1 MVESVRGL
9 AAIRPV
15 GRQAEVE
22 LVRARVREAASG
34 LPGVVLVRGT
44 TGIGKSTLLSMI
56 RSAVRAEAEV
66 LSTTCADGGPD
77 FAVARS
83 LFGAEAGQPP
93 AEDERSRL
101 RWLVRI
107 AADRM
112 TERPLVVVVDDA
124 HRCDAGTARWLG
136 LLARRASRGGLFV
149 VLAFPCVER
158 MAAEERFAELTGTLD
173 TTVIDLGP
181 LPEPE
186 VRELL
191 RAVFGTEPH
200 EDFLRVCV
208 QECNGNPGAT
218 LAYVARVV
226 ALGGRP
232 DQEWARWLRAA
243 ATAGSDAER
252 LAWLNDQPE
261 PVRRYATSVAILGG
275 ADAGAAAALFE
286 LPAAAAETARTTL
299 TLARVLTERG
309 SFRSG
314 QFRAGLLAQLDPAE
328 LAALRARAA
337 RLLSDE
343 GRPCQEIAEQIVA
356 LPVITEPWMVT
367 ALREAAH
374 DRADG
379 PEAAADYL
387 RRALEP
393 DPGHVEIRLE
403 LARLLAEVDPEEAR
417 VRYAGVLGDIGDLE
431 RRACVAAEYGMV
443 ALRTGHS
450 REAFTTLLDL
460 WQALPGTADPDARAG
475 LEATM
480 LAVGIDDLGTVAA
493 ALGRTREIG
502 SPTGVR
508 TESAKRLALLLATG
522 MLMRAESL
530 ENTVALVRSAL
541 SLPAMPHDQWDL
553 RGAVMLHY
561 CGAQAEAEAVVERAM
576 ATAEAKGDKDFRAMV
591 FVTRAMLRHLRGEL
605 LDARADAEQA
615 LSTPATGVGFDDLRW
630 ARCVLAS
637 VCSRTGERE
646 RAARLLAELGE
657 PRQPLEHVWLA
668 QVRAHLL
675 RGAGEPSAALD
686 VLLDCAKDMAA
697 MGVGNPSTSAGWVDS
712 VALLVEL
719 GRVPEAVEVAERG
732 ADRVRRWDTPVGRGY
747 ALLTDGLCT
756 GQAETLREAAS
767 QLAEA
772 GCARY
777 EVQAL
782 TALGG
787 ALLRDGQDKE
797 ARRQLRA
804 AADRAVRCGDL
815 DGANEARAA
824 LVRAGGRM
832 GEMSALT
839 GDVLTSSER
848 RVAELAAAGQTNR
861 QIADALF
868 ITVRTVESHLSNA
881 YRKLG
886 AQARADLAARL
897 R

>member
-1 MVESVRGL
+1 M
-9 AAIRPV
+9 
-15 GRQAEVE
+15 GRRAEVE

-34 LPGVVLVRGT
+34 LPGVALVRGT
-44 TGIGKSTLLSMI
+44 SGIGKSTLLSTVCA
-56 RSAVRAEAEV
+56 AVRAEAEV
-66 LSTTCADGGPD
+66 LSTTCADGDAD
-77 FAVARS
+77 FAAARS
-83 LFGAEAGQPP
+83 LFGTAAEQPP
-93 AEDERSRL
+93 ADDGRSRL

-107 AADRM
+107 ATDRM
-112 TERPLVVVVDDA
+112 TERPLVLVLDDA
-124 HRCDAGTARWLG
+124 HRCDTGTARWLG
-136 LLARRASRGGLFV
+136 LLARRASRGGLLV

-218 LAYVARVV
+218 LAYVERVV
-226 ALGGRP
+226 ALGGGP

-243 ATAGSDAER
+243 ATAGSNAER

-261 PVRRYATSVAILGG
+261 SVRRYATSVAILGG
-275 ADAGAAAALFE
+275 ADAGAASALFE

-314 QFRAGLLAQLDPAE
+314 QFRADLLAQLDPVE

-343 GRPCQEIAEQIVA
+343 GRPRQEIAEQIVA
-356 LPVITEPWMVT
+356 LPVITEQWMVT

-379 PEAAADYL
+379 PEVAAGYL
-387 RRALEP
+387 RRALET
-393 DPGHVEIRLE
+393 DPGHVEIGLE
-403 LARLLAEVDPEEAR
+403 LARLLADVDPEQAR
-417 VRYAGVLGDIGDLE
+417 VLYAGLLGDIGDPE
-431 RRACVAAEYGMV
+431 RRASVAADYGMV
-443 ALRTGHS
+443 ALRTGQP

-460 WQALPGTADPDARAG
+460 WQALPETADPEARAA

-480 LAVGIDDLGTVAA
+480 LALGTDDLGTVAT
-493 ALGRTREIG
+493 ALARTREIG

-508 TESAKRLALLLATG
+508 TESARRLALLLASG
-522 MLMRAESL
+522 MLMKAESL
-530 ENTVALVRSAL
+530 EDTVALVRSAL
-541 SLPAMPHDQWDL
+541 SLPTMPHDHWDL
-553 RGAVMLHY
+553 RGAVNLHY
-561 CGAQAEAEAVVERAM
+561 CGAQAEAAAVVERAM
-576 ATAEAKGDKDFRAMV
+576 ATAEAKGDKDFRAMA
-591 FVTRAMLRHLRGEL
+591 FVTRAVLWHACGEL
-605 LDARADAEQA
+605 VDARADAEQA
-615 LSTPATGVGFDDLRW
+615 LSEPATGVGFDDLRW

-646 RAARLLAELGE
+646 RAARLLTELGE
-657 PRQPLEHVWLA
+657 PRQPAEHAWMA

-675 RGAGEPSAALD
+675 RGSGEPSAALE
-686 VLLDCAKDMAA
+686 VLLDCGEDLAA
-697 MGVGNPSTSAGWVDS
+697 MGVRNPSASAGWVDA

-719 GRVPEAVEVAERG
+719 GRLPEAVELAERG
-732 ADRVRRWDTPVGRGY
+732 ADGVRRWPTPVGRGY

-767 QLAEA
+767 RLGEA
-772 GCARY
+772 GCALY

-787 ALLRDGQDKE
+787 ALLRDGQDKQ
-797 ARRQLRA
+797 ARRQFRA

-832 GEMSALT
+832 GEVSVLT
-839 GDVLTSSER
+839 GDVLTSGER